1 MLGLGRKPVCEYVGS
16 ACKART
22 TNGSG
27 TLDPP
32 VPPTSFPFLLGYGID
47 KDSAECRTGN
57 TIEIKPHH
65 LHPAGCKKE
74 VVCGL
79 VLLNGDLTSSGE

>member
-1 MLGLGRKPVCEYVGS
+1 MSICGFCLQGKDHQWKWNPG
-16 ACKART
+16 
-22 TNGSG
+22 
-27 TLDPP
+27 PP
-32 VPPTSFPFLLGYGID
+32 SPPISFPFLLGYGID
-47 KDSAECRTGN
+47 KDSAECRAGN
-57 TIEIKPHH
+57 TVEIKPHH

>member
-1 MLGLGRKPVCEYVGS
+1 MCGFCLQDKDHQWKWNPE
-16 ACKART
+16 
-22 TNGSG
+22 
-27 TLDPP
+27 PP
-32 VPPTSFPFLLGYGID
+32 SLPISFPFLPGYGID
-47 KDSAECRTGN
+47 KDSAECRAGN
-57 TIEIKPHH
+57 TVEIKPHH

>member
-1 MLGLGRKPVCEYVGS
+1 MEVEPW
-16 ACKART
+16 T
-22 TNGSG
+22 
-27 TLDPP
+27 PP